1 MIFFKRINNMKS
13 VRLEIVNIIG
23 NTICAD
29 VDDAEKVYQSI
40 KKTIEENKKVVL
52 SFKNVEIITSAFLNQ
67 AIGQLLKDYTR
78 DELKEMI
85 IFENIKK
92 EDSLLLRRV
101 IDSAELYYK
110 HPDAFKKSIKEI
122 LDEDDED

>member
-1 MIFFKRINNMKS
+1 MKS

-101 IDSAELYYK
+101 IDYAELYYK